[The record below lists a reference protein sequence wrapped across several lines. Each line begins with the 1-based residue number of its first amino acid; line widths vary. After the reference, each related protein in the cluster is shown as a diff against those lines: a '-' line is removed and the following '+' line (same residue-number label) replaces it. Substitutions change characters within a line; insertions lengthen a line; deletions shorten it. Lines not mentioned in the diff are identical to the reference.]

1 MKNFK
6 LRFLFPNS
14 LNLYILALRAT
25 NFLIRSMLYFALFNF
40 LCNHFELVSEPK
52 MDVNFCKYH
61 AITRIDSS
69 SNIIKFYAYDFANNV
84 TLRKGFHQKNCLV
97 LYAV

>member
-6 LRFLFPNS
+6 LRFVFLNS
-14 LNLYILALRAT
+14 LNLYILVLRAT
-25 NFLIRSMLYFALFNF
+25 KVLIRSMLYFALFNF

-52 MDVNFCKYH
+52 MDVNFCKYN

-69 SNIIKFYAYDFANNV
+69 SNIIKIYTYYFANYV
-84 TLRKGFHQKNCLV
+84 TLRKGFDQKNHLV

>member
-25 NFLIRSMLYFALFNF
+25 KVLIRSMLYFALFNF

-52 MDVNFCKYH
+52 MDVNF
-61 AITRIDSS
+61 
-69 SNIIKFYAYDFANNV
+69 
-84 TLRKGFHQKNCLV
+84 
-97 LYAV
+97 

>member
-6 LRFLFPNS
+6 LRFVFLNS
-14 LNLYILALRAT
+14 LNLYILVLRAT
-25 NFLIRSMLYFALFNF
+25 KVLIRSMLYFALFNF

-52 MDVNFCKYH
+52 MDVNFCKYN
-61 AITRIDSS
+61 AITRINSS
-69 SNIIKFYAYDFANNV
+69 SNIKIYAYYFANYV
-84 TLRKGFHQKNCLV
+84 TLRKGFDQKNRLV